1 MNSQNT
7 PIHIKLWRKDFWFMA
22 ASNMLLTISVYM
34 LLPAFPLWMRENGLS
49 NFIIGNTIG
58 VFGLGLF
65 LFGTFCSYLVQKFR
79 RNNVYILSVF
89 GMILCLLVMY
99 YTQSN
104 AEINHNWHIMLI
116 MRFLLG
122 AFFGLAQMVLASTL
136 IIDTSESF
144 QRTEANYSATWFSRF
159 ALSLGPIF
167 SLIVYKYFSIGGVFV
182 GSIFCALVA
191 IMLVKMIHVPFK
203 TDSNNIS
210 ICSLDRF
217 LLPQGFWLFIN
228 LAITTSVIGLL
239 FTVQFSYVFYG
250 MIMAGFSIALI
261 SQKFVFENAELKSE
275 VVTGLILIGVAL
287 LLMLTRKQVIVS
299 YMAPLFVGFGIGIIG
314 SRFLLFFIK
323 LSKHCQRGTSQS
335 TYILAWETG
344 LAAGLFLGFTFFAKD
359 IHLLLFSCIVLI
371 VFSLL
376 IYNLFVHT
384 WYIKHKNR

>member
-89 GMILCLLVMY
+89 GMILCLCIMF

-104 AEINHNWHIMLI
+104 AEINHNWHILFI

-182 GSIFCALVA
+182 G
-191 IMLVKMIHVPFK
+191 
-203 TDSNNIS
+203 
-210 ICSLDRF
+210 
-217 LLPQGFWLFIN
+217 
-228 LAITTSVIGLL
+228 
-239 FTVQFSYVFYG
+239 
-250 MIMAGFSIALI
+250 
-261 SQKFVFENAELKSE
+261 
-275 VVTGLILIGVAL
+275 
-287 LLMLTRKQVIVS
+287 
-299 YMAPLFVGFGIGIIG
+299 
-314 SRFLLFFIK
+314 
-323 LSKHCQRGTSQS
+323 
-335 TYILAWETG
+335 
-344 LAAGLFLGFTFFAKD
+344 
-359 IHLLLFSCIVLI
+359 
-371 VFSLL
+371 
-376 IYNLFVHT
+376 
-384 WYIKHKNR
+384 